1 MKNFYACNMNFGR
14 LSQLNDLSTAK
25 LKPHSSK
32 NILGAKEGHCV
43 QKPNKLVENFRFYND
58 IHY

>member
-1 MKNFYACNMNFGR
+1 MRNFYASNVNFGR
-14 LSQLNDLSTAK
+14 LLQLNDLSTAK

-32 NILGAKEGHCV
+32 NIIGANQGHCV
-43 QKPNKLVENFRFYND
+43 QKPSKLIEKFRFYNG